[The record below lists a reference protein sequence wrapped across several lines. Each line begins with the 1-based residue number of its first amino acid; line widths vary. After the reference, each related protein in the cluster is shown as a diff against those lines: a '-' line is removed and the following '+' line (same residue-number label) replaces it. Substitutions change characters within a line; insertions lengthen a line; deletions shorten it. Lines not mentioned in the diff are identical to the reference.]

1 MKNYVYIATSLDG
14 YIAGKND
21 SLDWLP
27 SPDSDLNLELGFEAF
42 MNKVDALVMG
52 KNTFEM
58 VRSFGISW
66 PYTKPVFVVSN
77 SMSKTPE
84 GYEDKIKLLR
94 GSSKE
99 ILEEVHS
106 FGYRNLYIDG
116 GVTVQNFL
124 KEDLID
130 ELIITTIPVLLGE
143 GKSLF
148 SSLEN
153 KLDFECVN
161 ASVDKGIVQTHY
173 KRKK

>member
-21 SLDWLP
+21 NLDWLP
-27 SPDSDLNLELGFEAF
+27 SPDIELNLELGFEAF

-58 VRSFGISW
+58 VRSFGIPW

-77 SMSKTPE
+77 SMSKVPE
-84 GYEDKIKLLR
+84 GYEDKIKLVR
-94 GSSKE
+94 GKPKE
-99 ILEEVHS
+99 ILEQVHS
-106 FGYRNLYIDG
+106 DGFKNLYIDG
-116 GVTVQNFL
+116 GKTVQNFL

-148 SSLEN
+148 STLEN
-153 KLDFECVN
+153 KLDFECIS

>member
-27 SPDSDLNLELGFEAF
+27 SPDSKLNLELGFEAF
-42 MNKVDALVMG
+42 MDKVDVLVMG

-58 VRSFGISW
+58 VRSFGIPW
-66 PYTKPVFVVSN
+66 PYTKPVFIVST
-77 SMSKTPE
+77 SITEIPQ
-84 GYEDKIKLLR
+84 GYEDKIKLVR
-94 GSSKE
+94 GNPKD

-106 FGYRNLYIDG
+106 FGYKNLYIDG

-130 ELIITTIPVLLGE
+130 ELIITTIPVLLGD

-148 SSLEN
+148 SKLEN
-153 KLDFECVN
+153 RLDFECVS